1 MGEGRPGVVIGTVI
15 KVLFIFTAAAG
26 VLVPL
31 LSWAERKQG
40 ALVQDRIGPDRADLR
55 GASLLGLLQPLADAI
70 KLFAKEDLAPAG
82 RSRFLHVA
90 APLLATIP
98 VVAALAVI
106 PFGGRYEL
114 AGTRVNLI
122 VADVDWGVL
131 WILAMVS
138 IAALGPLLAGWASN
152 SRWALLGG
160 LRAAAQ
166 LISCEVAMGLSL
178 LGVLV
183 VFGSLRLSDMAVAQ
197 DQTWKVLSLAA
208 GLIPADFSFL
218 IEWVRL
224 PRWGI
229 FLQPLGFL
237 LFLTCALAA
246 SRRPPFDLPEAGSE
260 LVAGHLTEYSAVR
273 LGLFHFSQYL
283 EMVVV
288 ASVVTSV
295 FLGGWSVPYLS
306 QATLVDGV
314 ARFLGEGFAT
324 GLCLVVHVTTFFAK
338 VVAMLWLQLLV
349 RWSMPR
355 FRYDQLMNL
364 CWKVLL
370 PLALANGLLT
380 AALALELGGK

>member
-1 MGEGRPGVVIGTVI
+1 VVSGAVI
-15 KVLFIFTAAAG
+15 KVLFIFATTVG

-31 LSWAERKQG
+31 LIWAERKQG
-40 ALVQDRIGPDRADLR
+40 ALMQDRIGPDRADLH
-55 GASLLGLLQPLADAI
+55 GASLLGLLHPLADAI

-82 RSRFLHVA
+82 RSRVLHLA
-90 APLLATIP
+90 APLVATIP
-98 VVAALAVI
+98 ALAALAVI
-106 PFGGRYEL
+106 PFGGRYDF
-114 AGTRVNLI
+114 AGTSWNL
-122 VADVDWGVL
+122 VAADVDWGVL
-131 WILAMVS
+131 WILAMFSV
-138 IAALGPLLAGWASN
+138 AALGPLIAGWASN
-152 SRWALLGG
+152 SSWALLGG

-178 LGVLV
+178 LGVFV

-197 DQTWKVLSLAA
+197 DQTWPVLALAG

-218 IEWVRL
+218 VEWLRL

-237 LFLTCALAA
+237 LFFTCVLAA

-260 LVAGHLTEYSAVR
+260 LVAGHLTEYSAMR
-273 LGLFHFSQYL
+273 FGLFRFSQYV

-288 ASVVTSV
+288 ASVMTSV
-295 FLGGWSVPYLS
+295 FLGGWSLPYLS
-306 QATLVDGV
+306 QATLIDAV

-324 GLCLVVHVTTFFAK
+324 GLCLVIHVTTFFAK
-338 VVAMLWLQLLV
+338 VAAMLWVQLLI

-355 FRYDQLMNL
+355 FRYDQLMDL
-364 CWKVLL
+364 CWKILL

-380 AALALELGGK
+380 AAFALVLRGA